1 MRGLLTTA
9 ALAVTAA
16 FLFAGQGQAAAIS
29 SDRFGIQDDAWLRW
43 GPAPFTGTLE
53 SRLNMLDTL
62 GVKMVRFTLVWREVA
77 PTEPASPTDPNDPAY
92 DWHAFDPVMKGLHA
106 HHITALVT
114 IWGSPAWANGGHGQ
128 NFMPTRGFGN
138 FAYAAARRYPWVRL
152 WTAWNEPNLRVFAAP
167 VSPSLYVRHVLNPA
181 WAALHRANRA
191 NRVAGG
197 VTSPRR
203 TPSGMSPVTF
213 AEGMRRAH
221 ARLDAYAANPHPVS
235 RNETPF
241 GDPCRTCQTL
251 TMARLGKIRKL
262 VTRLWG
268 ARTPLWLTEYAYET
282 NPPQQARGI
291 PWARQAVFVGQSALR
306 VWQQPNTTLLIW
318 FLVRD
323 EPRVAGWQSGLFTTT
338 GVPKPARAAFA
349 LPLAQFSRRGTR
361 TVLWGQVRP
370 GSGRRPYAIQRV
382 RNGRWVNVGGWRTGV
397 GGTFRVTVNL
407 ARGTRVRLRSSRA
420 PWPSP
425 VLVVT

>member
-1 MRGLLTTA
+1 MTA
-9 ALAVTAA
+9 ALAVIAMV
-16 FLFAGQGQAAAIS
+16 LSAGPAAAAIS

-43 GPAPFTGTLE
+43 GPAPFTGELEARLTL
-53 SRLNMLDTL
+53 LDTL
-62 GVKMVRFTLVWREVA
+62 GVKMVRFTLVWREIA
-77 PTEPASPTDPNDPAY
+77 PTEPTDPTNPNDPAY

-291 PWARQAVFVGQSALR
+291 PWARQALFVGQSALR

-382 RNGRWVNVGGWRTGV
+382 RNGRWVNVGGWHTGV

-407 ARGTRVRLRSSRA
+407 ARGARVRLRSSRA

>member
-1 MRGLLTTA
+1 MRCLLLTA
-9 ALAVTAA
+9 ALVATALAVGVSRVSATP
-16 FLFAGQGQAAAIS
+16 
-29 SDRFGIQDDAWLRW
+29 SDRFGVQDDAWLRW
-43 GPAPFTGTLE
+43 GTPTGAGTLE
-53 SRLNMLDTL
+53 GRLSLLDSL
-62 GVKMVRFTLVWREVA
+62 GVKIVRFTLVWREVA
-77 PTEPASPTDPNDPAY
+77 KTEPASPTDPNDPAY
-92 DWHAFDPVMKGLHA
+92 DWHAFDPVMRGLHA
-106 HHITALVT
+106 HHITTLVT

-128 NFMPTRGFGN
+128 NFMPTRGMGN

-152 WTAWNEPNLRVFAAP
+152 WTVWNEANLRRFAAP
-167 VSPSLYVRHVLNPA
+167 VSPALYVRNVLNPA
-181 WAALHRANRA
+181 WSWLHRANRA

-203 TPSGMSPVTF
+203 TPSGMAPVAF

-235 RNETPF
+235 RAETPF
-241 GDPCRTCQTL
+241 HDPCRNCQTL
-251 TMARLGKIRKL
+251 VMARLGKIRRL

-282 NPPQQARGI
+282 NPPQRARGI
-291 PWARQAVFVGQSALR
+291 PWARQALFVGQSALR
-306 VWQQPNTTLLIW
+306 VWQQPNTTMLIW

-323 EPRVAGWQSGLFTTT
+323 EPKIAGWQSGLFTTN
-338 GVPKPARAAFA
+338 GVPKPSRAAFA
-349 LPLAQFSRRGTR
+349 LPFAQISRNRTR

-370 GSGRRPYAIQRV
+370 GSGRRPYVIQRIT
-382 RNGRWVNVGGWRTGV
+382 RGRWVSAGGVRRTGV
-397 GGTFRVTVNL
+397 GGTFRVTLNL
-407 ARGTRVRLRSSRA
+407 ARGVRVRVRSGLV

>member
-1 MRGLLTTA
+1 MRCLLTAAAVAATA
-9 ALAVTAA
+9 AC
-16 FLFAGQGQAAAIS
+16 LFTGEAAATS
-29 SDRFGIQDDAWLRW
+29 ADRFGIQDDAWLRW
-43 GPAPFTGTLE
+43 GPAPFTGPLE
-53 SRLNMLDTL
+53 SRLKLLDTL
-62 GVKMVRFTLVWREVA
+62 GVKMVRFTLVWREIA
-77 PTEPASPTDPNDPAY
+77 PTEPADPTDPNDPAY
-92 DWHAFDPVMKGLHA
+92 DWHAFDPVMNGLHA
-106 HHITALVT
+106 HHIATLVT
-114 IWGSPAWANGGHGQ
+114 IWGSPRWANGGNGQ

-138 FAYAAARRYPWVRL
+138 FALAAARRYPWVRL

-181 WAALHRANRA
+181 WAALHRANAA

-197 VTSPRR
+197 VTSPRA
-203 TPSGMSPVTF
+203 TPSGMAPVRF
-213 AEGMRRAH
+213 AEEMRRAH

-235 RNETPF
+235 RAETPF
-241 GDPCRTCQTL
+241 TDPCRHCQTL
-251 TMARLGKIRKL
+251 TMARLGKIRRL

-282 NPPQQARGI
+282 NPPQRARGI
-291 PWARQAVFVGQSALR
+291 PWARQALFIGQSALR

-323 EPRVAGWQSGLFTTT
+323 EPRVVGWQSGLFTTT

-349 LPLAQFSRRGTR
+349 LPLAQISRHGTR

-382 RNGRWVNVGGWRTGV
+382 RNGRWVNVGGWQTGV

>member
-1 MRGLLTTA
+1 MSAAVAATA
-9 ALAVTAA
+9 AL
-16 FLFAGQGQAAAIS
+16 LLAGHAAAGIS

-43 GPAPFTGTLE
+43 GPPPFSSPLQ
-53 SRLNMLDTL
+53 SRLDLLDSL
-62 GVKMVRFTLVWREVA
+62 GVKMVRFTLVWREIA
-77 PTEPASPTDPNDPAY
+77 PTEPTSPTNPNDPAY
-92 DWHAFDPVMKGLHA
+92 DWHAFDPVMRGLHA

-114 IWGSPAWANGGHGQ
+114 IWGSPRWANGGHGQ
-128 NFMPTRGFGN
+128 NFMPTRGIGN

-167 VSPSLYVRHVLNPA
+167 VSPALYVRNVLNPA
-181 WAALHRANRA
+181 WAWLHRANRA

-203 TPSGMSPVTF
+203 TPSGMAPVAF
-213 AEGMRRAH
+213 AEAMRRAH

-241 GDPCRTCQTL
+241 FDPCRHCQTL
-251 TMARLGKIRKL
+251 TMARLGSIRRL

-268 ARTPLWLTEYAYET
+268 ARMPLWLTEYAYET
-282 NPPQQARGI
+282 NPPQRTRGI
-291 PWARQAVFVGQSALR
+291 PWARQALFVGQSALR
-306 VWQQPNTTLLIW
+306 VWQQPGTTLLIW

-323 EPRVAGWQSGLFTTT
+323 EPRVVGWQSGLFTTN
-338 GVPKPARAAFA
+338 GVPKPSRAAFA
-349 LPLAQFSRRGTR
+349 LPLAQISRLRTR

-370 GSGRRPYAIQRV
+370 GSGRRPFALQRI
-382 RNGRWVNVGGWRTGV
+382 RAGRWVNMGGWRTGV
-397 GGTFRVTVNL
+397 GGTFRVAVNL
-407 ARGTRVRLRSSRA
+407 GPGVRVRLRSSRA

-425 VLVVT
+425 VLVVQ